1 MNDAMSMSHTGLKMM
16 MQAEGLRLEA
26 YPDPGTGAE
35 PWTVGFGHTGPD
47 VKPGM
52 TITKEQAEMLLRDD
66 VRFAEIGVRSYTTV
80 PLTQSQ
86 FDALVDFAYNC
97 GIGAMRGSTMLKKL
111 NSRDYLGA
119 SEELLRWNRAGG
131 KVMAGLTKRREA
143 EKEMFL
149 GGTAQA

>member
-86 FDALVDFAYNC
+86 FNTRWTLPTTAASALCVARPCSRN
-97 GIGAMRGSTMLKKL
+97 STAGTT
-111 NSRDYLGA
+111 LGP
-119 SEELLRWNRAGG
+119 RRNYCAGT
-131 KVMAGLTKRREA
+131 GLVAK
-143 EKEMFL
+143 
-149 GGTAQA
+149 

>member
-26 YPDPGTGAE
+26 YRCPANVLTIGY
-35 PWTVGFGHTGPD
+35 GHTGTD
-47 VKPGM
+47 VTEGM
-52 TITKEQAEMLLRDD
+52 TINEAQSVELLRDD

-143 EKEMFL
+143 EKEMSL
-149 GGTAQA
+149 GDTEQA